1 MIREWSGDV
10 REEPS
15 KPLTVFVWPSRVRPV
30 LISAISVGLCYLIR
44 PCTWLSA
51 PPLHHHATSCLREIP
66 LLSSQLK
73 HLVGVSGSVGVLGI
87 LYNYCSNLSK
97 FVILKVTGHFRFKFK
112 ESPNSTEYSFRKYYP
127 TLCWFFFV
135 CKRTVLSLAVISRSR
150 KL

>member
-30 LISAISVGLCYLIR
+30 LISAISVGLSGSV
-44 PCTWLSA
+44 TLSDLVLDFPP

-73 HLVGVSGSVGVLGI
+73 HLVGVSGFVGVLGI

-97 FVILKVTGHFRFKFK
+97 FVILKVTGHFPFKFK
-112 ESPNSTEYSFRKYYP
+112 
-127 TLCWFFFV
+127 
-135 CKRTVLSLAVISRSR
+135 
-150 KL
+150 